1 MKFFNKGFT
10 LIELL
15 VTIGV
20 LAVVAAGVVALLDP
34 RDKILQGGDSK
45 VLSDIGQISTAAQ
58 AFAAQN
64 GRYPSGPGVAGPP
77 ATELRSELQNI
88 PTAPNGFVAYALTYD
103 AAAPVGET
111 FVAVGEIRSNRF
123 KTSAEA
129 AADGCTAAATCF
141 WRFESGNTC
150 YRTTA
155 IATCP

>member
-64 GRYPSGPGVAGPP
+64 
-77 ATELRSELQNI
+77 
-88 PTAPNGFVAYALTYD
+88 
-103 AAAPVGET
+103 
-111 FVAVGEIRSNRF
+111 
-123 KTSAEA
+123 
-129 AADGCTAAATCF
+129 
-141 WRFESGNTC
+141 
-150 YRTTA
+150 
-155 IATCP
+155 